1 MKWKIGI
8 SRDAEKFFQKNQLT
22 KTETF
27 KLIERAV
34 LYFQGEDINVD
45 IKKLTGKWAGF
56 YRIRRGKIRIIA
68 EFYFENSFIFVEEI
82 DWRGNIYK

>member
-1 MKWKIGI
+1 MKWRIGI
-8 SRDAEKFFQKNQLT
+8 SRDAEKFIQKNQFT
-22 KTETF
+22 KTEAF
-27 KLIERAV
+27 ELI
-34 LYFQGEDINVD
+34 GNVD

-68 EFYFENSFIFVEEI
+68 EFNFKNPFVFIEEI